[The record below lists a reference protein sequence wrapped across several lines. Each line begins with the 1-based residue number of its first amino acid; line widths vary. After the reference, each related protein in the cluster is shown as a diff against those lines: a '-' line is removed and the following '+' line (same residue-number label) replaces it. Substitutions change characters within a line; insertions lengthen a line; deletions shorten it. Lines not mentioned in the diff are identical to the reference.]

1 MATTQPKSNWI
12 ITPTIDLT
20 CLSLGWL
27 AFFLMPYYFANHAET
42 FRLIAVTSFA
52 AHRYFTFP
60 LVYLD
65 RIEFHRQKTIY
76 IITPILCLALVGLC
90 YYFRIDE
97 PEMFAFWYLF
107 NYFHFVR
114 QKYGILRIY
123 SGKARWG
130 HKRLDAW
137 TSYLWGMAGFAFMF
151 AYQSDV
157 EGRVMHYLRTVAGG
171 TPIPTSIAQL
181 IYLLAMITTLIWL
194 IYEWRNPA
202 PKNWPKLI
210 FLFSIIFMYGI
221 VPILSTDA
229 LFIATSFSHAAEYIA
244 LVGLTIKNKSQKNAL
259 ESPIL
264 THAAKHIVVYIV
276 GFIFVVSTLLFGLKT
291 WSLLA
296 FLVFTYGT
304 SFMHFIFDGMI
315 WKLRRPRVAQEVG
328 TVV

>member
-1 MATTQPKSNWI
+1 MPQKSNWV
-12 ITPTIDLT
+12 ITPTIDLS
-20 CLSLGWL
+20 CISLGWL
-27 AFFLMPYYFANHAET
+27 AFFIAPYYFSAHAET
-42 FRLIAVTSFA
+42 FRFIAVTSFV

-65 RIEFHRQKTIY
+65 RTEFQRRRYTY
-76 IITPILCLALVGLC
+76 LLTPALCLLFVALC

-123 SGKARWG
+123 SGKGQWG

-137 TSYLWGMAGFAFMF
+137 VSYLWGFAGFSYMF

-157 EGRVMHYLRTVAGG
+157 EGRVMHYLRTLFG
-171 TPIPTSIAQL
+171 TPIPEIGAQFIYVVAITLSIAW
-181 IYLLAMITTLIWL
+181 I
-194 IYEWRNPA
+194 IYERRNQQGLNV
-202 PKNWPKLI
+202 PKILF
-210 FLFSIIFMYGI
+210 FLSIAFMYGV

-244 LVGLTIKNKSQKNAL
+244 LVGLSVQNKAKQKTL
-259 ESPIL
+259 DSPIL
-264 THAAKHIVVYIV
+264 TRAANHIGLYIV
-276 GFIFVVSTLLFGLKT
+276 GFIIVTSGLLYGLK
-291 WSLLA
+291 WVSLPL

-304 SFMHFIFDGMI
+304 SFMHFIYDGMI

-328 TVV
+328 TAAT

>member
-1 MATTQPKSNWI
+1 MAKKSPWI
-12 ITPTIDLT
+12 ITPTIDLS
-20 CLSLGWL
+20 CISLGWL
-27 AFFLMPYYFANHAET
+27 AFFLAPYYLSAHAET
-42 FRLIAVTSFA
+42 FRFIAVTSFV

-65 RIEFHRQKTIY
+65 RIEFERSRLIY
-76 IITPILCLALVGLC
+76 IITPIFCLLFVALC

-123 SGKARWG
+123 SGKAQWG
-130 HKRLDAW
+130 HKRLDAY
-137 TSYLWGMAGFAFMF
+137 TAYLWGFAGFCYMF

-157 EGRVMHYLRTVAGG
+157 EGRVMHYLRTLVG
-171 TPIPTSIAQL
+171 TPIPEIGAQL
-181 IYLLAMITTLIWL
+181 IYLFAIAISIAWL
-194 IYEWRNPA
+194 VYEWRKPNTFNA
-202 PKNWPKLI
+202 PKII
-210 FLFSIIFMYGI
+210 FFLSIAFMYGI

-244 LVGLTIKNKSQKNAL
+244 LVGLTVQNKTQHNAL
-259 ESPIL
+259 DSPIL
-264 THAAKHIVVYIV
+264 TRAAKHIGLYIV
-276 GFIFVVSTLLFGLKT
+276 AFIIITSGLLYALKML
-291 WSLLA
+291 SLQA

-304 SFMHFIFDGMI
+304 SFMHFIYDGMI

-328 TVV
+328 TTVTS